1 MARKLVTMDGNNA
14 AAHVSYAFTEVAAIY
29 PITPSSPMADLVDQW
44 SAAGRKNIFGTKVR
58 VQEMQAESGAAGA
71 VHGSLNAGALTT
83 TYTASQGLLLMIPN
97 MYKMAGELLPAV
109 FHVTARALA
118 SHTLSIFGDQS
129 DVMAC
134 RQTGFAMLAEGNVQE
149 VMDLSP
155 VAHLAAIKGRV
166 PFLNFFDGFR
176 TSHEIQKIAVWDYD
190 DLADMVDMDAVNAF
204 RQRGLNPQHPQMR
217 GSHENGDIFF
227 QNREASNK
235 YYDAVP
241 ELVEEYMAK
250 INAKIG
256 TNYQLFNYY
265 GAPDADRVIISMG
278 SICDV
283 AEEVIDY
290 LNAHGEKVGLV
301 KVRLYRPFR
310 ADKLIAAIPATCK
323 KIAVL
328 DRTKEPGSIGE
339 PLLLDVL
346 ATVHGAEAAAAGLRG
361 SDITVV
367 GGRYGLADKAF
378 TPLMVRSIFA
388 SLADPARPPMPR
400 FVVGIDDDVAHLSL
414 PLLPRCPEAAAPGLT
429 QCTLWGLGSDGTVGA
444 AQMALRLA
452 TGHSTREKPVYTQGQ
467 FHFTAHKSGGVTITY
482 MRFGP
487 SPIKGSYPITHANF
501 TGCYHPSYVG
511 KYPVLDACR
520 KGSVLLLN
528 CPWGSDAARGSTLA
542 RRLPAAW
549 RRRIAEQEL
558 QFYTIDAMKISRAA
572 GLGQHYNLVL
582 LTAFFKLS
590 GVLPVEEAIPLL
602 KDSTRRQYAKK
613 GDAVIQKNISCIDA
627 ALAELHRVDYP
638 RDEWL
643 HATDD
648 DDGADANDAAKKV
661 PEQHYED
668 PQLNAEFERDIK
680 TELARFT
687 GDRIPVSKFA
697 KLIPA
702 GRAPSTTTR
711 TEKRGVAVDVPVWDP
726 AKCVECN
733 MCALACPHA
742 VIRPFLMTDD
752 EVRAAPCQP
761 LPHKAANGEGGKQGL
776 QFHLQVSALD
786 CLGCGVCAAICP
798 AKCLTM
804 RPLEEVA
811 PTEAANWQYCF
822 NTVPARNSVYA
833 PETARGSQFTQPLFE
848 FCGACGGCGEA
859 PYIKLLTQLFGERMI
874 AACASGCNVAYSFAL
889 GSNPYCTTPEGR
901 GPASAHSLFEDTAE
915 FGFGIARTRRVRRE
929 AFGARVRAA
938 LEGPADA
945 DAEAVVPA
953 ALATELR
960 AWLDVFDDARA
971 CEAVRRRIEPL
982 LAAAAGRS
990 AALQALHDE
999 RELLTKTSLWCI
1011 GGDGWSCDID
1021 FGGIDHVL
1029 YTGEKLNM
1037 LVLDTEV
1044 YSNTGGQKSKGTPM
1058 GSVHKFEAAGK
1069 ASRKKDLGQI
1079 FMNMGTVYV
1088 ASVCLYANA
1097 PQTLK
1102 ALLEAEAY
1110 PGPAVVLAYSPC
1122 LEHGIEG
1129 SGPNWVA
1136 QAKLAV
1142 DSGYWPLY
1150 RYNPLLAKDGKNPLQ
1165 IDGPR
1170 SPKVPVADFIAHENR
1185 FQRLVRENN
1194 PRSVVLH
1201 KQLQDDVTARLE
1213 KLVAAASVEPP
1224 KKE

>member
-1 MARKLVTMDGNNA
+1 MQATDGNEA
-14 AAHVSYAFTEVAAIY
+14 AAHVAYGMSEFCFIF
-29 PITPSSPMADLVDQW
+29 PITPSSPMAERADFWMGQKRPNVFGDVTTVYQMQ
-44 SAAGRKNIFGTKVR
+44 SEAGAVAALHGC
-58 VQEMQAESGAAGA
+58 GAAG
-71 VHGSLNAGALTT
+71 GLGATFT
-83 TYTASQGLLLMIPN
+83 SSQGLLLMIPTL
-97 MYKMAGELLPAV
+97 YKLSGERIPCVL
-109 FHVTARALA
+109 HVAARQVG
-118 SHTLSIFGDQS
+118 SSGTSIYCDHS
-129 DVMAC
+129 DVMSVRMC
-134 RQTGFAMLAEGNVQE
+134 GLCQLSSGSVQE
-149 VMDLSP
+149 AMDLAA
-155 VAHLAAIKGRV
+155 VAHAAAVRMSM
-166 PFLNFFDGFR
+166 PFMHFFDGFQSSHSVATCDPIPYDKLR
-176 TSHEIQKIAVWDYD
+176 TLYD
-190 DLADMVDMDAVNAF
+190 AADLKAF
-204 RQRGLNPQHPQMR
+204 RATALDPAHPHQRGTITTRHDWMQMFESVTDAYER
-217 GSHENGDIFF
+217 GVPAAVE
-227 QNREASNK
+227 
-235 YYDAVP
+235 DA
-241 ELVEEYMAK
+241 MARV
-250 INAKIG
+250 AALTG
-256 TNYQLFNYY
+256 RRYHLFDYA
-265 GAPDADRVIISMG
+265 GAPDAECVV
-278 SICDV
+278 V
-283 AEEVIDY
+283 ALGAGALTVEEVVDD
-290 LNAHGEKVGLV
+290 LVRDEGAKVGVLRV
-301 KVRLYRPFR
+301 HLYRPWSARHFV
-310 ADKLIAAIPATCK
+310 AALPRTVRR
-323 KIAVL
+323 IAVL